1 MDKARFT
8 EIPDSQ
14 NPSGDGKGPLGGL
27 QFLIRLGPKGFVEIF
42 GGMGDLEV
50 IGVGIDPFLSQ
61 DFQLP
66 DSLLK

>member
-1 MDKARFT
+1 LDKAGFA

-14 NPSGDGKGPLGGL
+14 NPSGDGKDPLGGL
-27 QFLIRLGPKGFVEIF
+27 HFLVRLGPKGFVEIF
-42 GGMGDLEV
+42 GGMGDLKV

-61 DFQLP
+61 NLQLP